1 MKFRRVPFP
10 KYLNRPRLFLI
21 FETDELKFVGIIDA
35 IVVFTLFMISV
46 PPYVFLFFL
55 VISSYLSLKLYREIR
70 KKVSHNAIDFFF
82 YELGISHPKKKH
94 FKDVEL
100 PYGFNR
106 KLRD

>member
-1 MKFRRVPFP
+1 MRFKRVPFP
-10 KYLNRPRLFLI
+10 KYLNRPKLWLM
-21 FETDELKFVGIIDA
+21 FEADELRFIAIID
-35 IVVFTLFMISV
+35 IVVVFILFTASV

-55 VISSYLSLKLYREIR
+55 VISSYLSLKIYREIR

-82 YELGISHPKKKH
+82 YELGISQPKKKH
-94 FKDVEL
+94 NRDVDL